1 MVHDQ
6 LKSVLEPEADFNWRG
21 HESTRLEVFSDAV
34 FAFAVTLLV
43 VSLEVPRTFQQLL
56 ASMRGF
62 LAFGACFAILINL
75 WYHHYRFFRRYAL
88 QTGRAIFLNSLLLF
102 FLLFYVYP
110 LKFVAVL
117 VFSGGAIDA
126 HDARL
131 LFLIYG
137 AGYFAVSLLMG
148 LLYQHAWTLREA
160 LELTAVERLVTRK
173 GIVNNFAMTVI
184 SLVSA
189 VLAFLLPARWVGIAG
204 YFYFSIPIYFT
215 LAGFYFERQLRSIK
229 APHAMLPTEL

>member
-1 MVHDQ
+1 M
-6 LKSVLEPEADFNWRG
+6 
-21 HESTRLEVFSDAV
+21 
-34 FAFAVTLLV
+34 
-43 VSLEVPRTFQQLL
+43 

-117 VFSGGAIDA
+117 VFNGGAIDA
-126 HDARL
+126 DDARL

-137 AGYFAVSLLMG
+137 GGYFAVSFLMAM
-148 LLYQHAWTLREA
+148 LYQHARALREP
-160 LELTAVERLVTRK
+160 LQLTAVELLVTRK
-173 GIVNNFAMTVI
+173 GIVSNFAMAAI
-184 SLVSA
+184 SLISA
-189 VLAFLLPARWVGIAG
+189 ALAFLLPSRWVGIAG

-215 LAGFYFERQLRSIK
+215 IAGFYFERRLCSIK
-229 APHAMLPTEL
+229 ASDALL